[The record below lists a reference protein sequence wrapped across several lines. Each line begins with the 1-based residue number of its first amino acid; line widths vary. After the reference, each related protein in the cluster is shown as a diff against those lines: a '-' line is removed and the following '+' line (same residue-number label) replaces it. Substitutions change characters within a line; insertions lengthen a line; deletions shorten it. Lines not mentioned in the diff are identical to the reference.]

1 MRVANKLCGMISL
14 AQKAGKIVSGETAV
28 RAAIQK
34 GQAVMLLAEEGASAN
49 TKDTMNKL
57 ATAYA
62 LPLLYVEDVG
72 AAIGKPGRTMLA
84 LCDAGF
90 AAAINKI
97 NDESKYGGV
106 EVE

>member
-1 MRVANKLCGMISL
+1 MRVANKLRGMISL
-14 AQKAGKIVSGETAV
+14 AQKAGKIVSGET
-28 RAAIQK
+28 AIQK

>member
-1 MRVANKLCGMISL
+1 
-14 AQKAGKIVSGETAV
+14 
-28 RAAIQK
+28 
-34 GQAVMLLAEEGASAN
+34 MLLAEEGASAD

-72 AAIGKPGRTMLA
+72 GQPSASREEPLLA

-90 AAAINKI
+90 SAAIEQDTTI
-97 NDESKYGGV
+97 ESKYGGV

>member
-1 MRVANKLCGMISL
+1 MRVANKLRGMISL

-62 LPLLYVEDVG
+62 LPW
-72 AAIGKPGRTMLA
+72 RTWAQPSASREEPCSPCATRA
-84 LCDAGF
+84 LPLP
-90 AAAINKI
+90 
-97 NDESKYGGV
+97 
-106 EVE
+106 